1 MEKLPLKL
9 DNFIITFSEYIGSYI
24 LVEVDSSRTGVIIR
38 SYIFSLR
45 TSETAYLNEAYSFY
59 YAIRGRSYYT
69 KASKEDKCELMVK
82 KLRYYA
88 RFIVVCLLLKKLKLV
103 TELIRELDKQ
113 IVEYGNAY
121 DPEDQAEWTVVVN
134 EVKAFIKAEPVVSVV
149 HPDNYSVILS
159 HR

>member
-1 MEKLPLKL
+1 
-9 DNFIITFSEYIGSYI
+9 
-24 LVEVDSSRTGVIIR
+24 
-38 SYIFSLR
+38 
-45 TSETAYLNEAYSFY
+45 
-59 YAIRGRSYYT
+59 
-69 KASKEDKCELMVK
+69 MVK

-103 TELIRELDKQ
+103 SELIRELDKQ